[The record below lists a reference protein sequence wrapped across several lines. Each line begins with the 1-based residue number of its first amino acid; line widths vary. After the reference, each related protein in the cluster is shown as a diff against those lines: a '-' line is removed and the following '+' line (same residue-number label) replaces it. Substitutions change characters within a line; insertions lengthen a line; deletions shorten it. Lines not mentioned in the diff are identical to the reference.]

1 MKKQTKL
8 SFKRN
13 SSRGSV
19 QSASLT
25 RPKSAR
31 SDNEDKSAAGGF
43 NFLNEEV
50 LCSLDKDILNLCEEL
65 EELGGGISTK
75 IEPIQT

>member
-19 QSASLT
+19 QSTSLT

-31 SDNEDKSAAGGF
+31 SDNEDKSGGGF

-75 IEPIQT
+75 IEPI

>member
-1 MKKQTKL
+1 MKKQTAL
-8 SFKRN
+8 SFKRT

-19 QSASLT
+19 RSTSLAG
-25 RPKSAR
+25 PKSAR
-31 SDNEDKSAAGGF
+31 SDNEDKSGGGF